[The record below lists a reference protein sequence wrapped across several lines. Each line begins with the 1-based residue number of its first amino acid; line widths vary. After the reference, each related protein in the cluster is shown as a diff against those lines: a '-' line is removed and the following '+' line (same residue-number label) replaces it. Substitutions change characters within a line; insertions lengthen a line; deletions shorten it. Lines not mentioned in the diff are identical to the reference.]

1 MYCIVC
7 SYAGPIE
14 VNGKDKTPLNNKH
27 GERSYSLENQHSWIT
42 GLVRPGYHDS
52 MSGVQSEGTLLNV
65 YTIKDK
71 P

>member
-14 VNGKDKTPLNNKH
+14 VKGKDKTPLHNKH

-42 GLVRPGYHDS
+42 GLVSPGYHDS
-52 MSGVQSEGTLLNV
+52 TSRVQSEGTLLNV

>member
-7 SYAGPIE
+7 SYASPIE
-14 VNGKDKTPLNNKH
+14 VNGKDKTSLHNKH
-27 GERSYSLENQHSWIT
+27 GERLHSLENQHSWIT
-42 GLVRPGYHDS
+42 GLVSPGYHDS